1 MKRFE
6 LSYRDKADG
15 VHFVVVYDE
24 NVESACERVLG
35 RPVDPNEIKQ
45 SLLGNRFITGWE
57 NTLFTIFEGEG
68 PIGSSVS
75 FIPAALYIRK
85 DDKVNV
91 VNSILEGLI

>member
-6 LSYRDKADG
+6 LSYKGRDDT
-15 VHFVVVYDE
+15 VNFVVVYDE

-35 RPVDPNEIKQ
+35 RPVNPEEIRHGRHNK
-45 SLLGNRFITGWE
+45 FITGWE
-57 NTLFTIFEGEG
+57 NTLFTIFEGEA

-75 FIPAALYIRK
+75 FVPAALYIKK

-91 VNSILEGLI
+91 VNSILEGLV